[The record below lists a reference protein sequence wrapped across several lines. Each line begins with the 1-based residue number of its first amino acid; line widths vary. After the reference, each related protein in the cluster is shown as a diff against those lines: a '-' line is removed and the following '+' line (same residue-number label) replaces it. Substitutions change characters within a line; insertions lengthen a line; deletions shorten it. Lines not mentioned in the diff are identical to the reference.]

1 MNALKQ
7 SKSGVLDTLDKKGE
21 PIIFDNAPV
30 ILEWHKVDN
39 YETFSRLAKQTLPVT
54 AEAFANEVRDF
65 VLDDKF
71 HVRPEYAKLI
81 EKLPKEVNA
90 GMNAHIAATC
100 CDDRSK
106 RVEATLQAW
115 KQEYECLWTKFSA
128 CNPVFVIAKNKDT
141 QKVWGWASFI
151 CAHPELSQGHVYL
164 DILAVAPETQKRG
177 LARALVFSIL
187 KIMPETTH
195 IILDTRIWNISAQK
209 VYENLGFNKI
219 DSFSKNPTYVG
230 FRYVAKK

>member
-1 MNALKQ
+1 MKKTTGTLPA
-7 SKSGVLDTLDKKGE
+7 LDKKGKS
-21 PIIFDNAPV
+21 IIFDGAPV

-54 AEAFANEVRDF
+54 AEAFADEVRDF

-71 HVRPEYAKLI
+71 NIRPEYAKLI
-81 EKLPKEVNA
+81 EKLPVETKEEMLAVYMA
-90 GMNAHIAATC
+90 LS
-100 CDDRSK
+100 CDDRNK
-106 RVEATLQAW
+106 RLETTLQAW

-128 CNPVFVIAKNKDT
+128 CNPVVVIAKNKAT
-141 QKVWGWASFI
+141 QKALGWTLFI
-151 CAHPELSQGHVYL
+151 CAHPELLQGHVYL
-164 DILAVAPETQKRG
+164 DALAVVPEAQKIG

-195 IILDTRIWNISAQK
+195 IVLDTRIWNIPAQK
-209 VYENLGFNKI
+209 VYENLGFDKI

-230 FRYVAKK
+230 FRYVVKI